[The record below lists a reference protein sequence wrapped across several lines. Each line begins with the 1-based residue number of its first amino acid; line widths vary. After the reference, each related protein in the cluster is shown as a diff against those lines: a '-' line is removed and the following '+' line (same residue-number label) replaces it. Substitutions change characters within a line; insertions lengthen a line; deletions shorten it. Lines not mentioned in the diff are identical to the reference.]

1 MFFSFLKFNVNLLKK
16 IFVLY
21 DYNDFINKI
30 NDKCVCFWCCVVVWN
45 VERYVDLVVLY
56 IYNFVCLKV
65 KIWLCNLLIIVFLNK
80 VFDLVVV
87 NFLLNGNMY
96 NILLLMNNI
105 INF

>member
-30 NDKCVCFWCCVVVWN
+30 NDKCVCFWWN